1 MLQTGGFARVLDSR
15 GFAILCVFLSLSDII
30 FARVGCCNTCTTD
43 IISILFFNSCHS
55 FIQSKRASDRWSI
68 ACLSLTNW
76 IYCIFSAD
84 CWLFWLF
91 CSVWGIITIIFDAG
105 GQAPCRGCTYIYT
118 HKPTDQVFEVLTTR
132 AIDNYLCSSTV
143 QHA

>member
-1 MLQTGGFARVLDSR
+1 MCL
-15 GFAILCVFLSLSDII
+15 LCHCFCCIYVTHIMG
-30 FARVGCCNTCTTD
+30 VGCCNTCTTD
-43 IISILFFNSCHS
+43 MVFILFFNSCHS
-55 FIQSKRASDRWSI
+55 FIQSKKVIEHLSI
-68 ACLSLTNW
+68 ICLSLIYW
-76 IYCIFSAD
+76 IYCIFGA
-84 CWLFWLF
+84 CARLFWLF

-132 AIDNYLCSSTV
+132 AIDNYPCSSTV